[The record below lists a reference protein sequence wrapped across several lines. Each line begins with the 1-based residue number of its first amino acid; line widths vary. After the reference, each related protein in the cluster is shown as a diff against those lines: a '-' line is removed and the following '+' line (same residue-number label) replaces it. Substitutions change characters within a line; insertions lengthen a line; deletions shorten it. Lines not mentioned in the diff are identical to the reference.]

1 MRPGDVVAFGGRS
14 FISALTKLLTRSD
27 VSHVGIIL
35 QTGLRDNRPEDFDNL
50 IIESTGKGVKTR
62 RCSKVVNDYD
72 GEVWW
77 LPLNHELRRNR
88 FDQRAFKDFLYGA
101 KGANRGE
108 GASFDPL
115 QALLA
120 MIDQFDNRTE
130 GLTYSEEDLEE
141 YYCAELV
148 AAGLEHAGAV
158 PNINASEVSPID
170 LCRWALFE
178 TDYIQLRGDS
188 KKRIRGHNT
197 INPRA
202 WQLESET

>member
-14 FISALTKLLTRSD
+14 FISKLTKWLTHSD
-27 VSHVGIIL
+27 VSHVGVIL

-62 RCSKVVNDYD
+62 LCSKVVNDYD

-88 FDQRAFKDFLYGA
+88 FDQRAFKDFLYRA

-120 MIDQFDNRTE
+120 MIDQFDDGTG

-148 AAGLEHAGAV
+148 AAGLEHAGAL

-188 KKRIRGHNT
+188 NKRIRGHNT
-197 INPRA
+197 ISPRA
-202 WQLESET
+202 WQLEPE